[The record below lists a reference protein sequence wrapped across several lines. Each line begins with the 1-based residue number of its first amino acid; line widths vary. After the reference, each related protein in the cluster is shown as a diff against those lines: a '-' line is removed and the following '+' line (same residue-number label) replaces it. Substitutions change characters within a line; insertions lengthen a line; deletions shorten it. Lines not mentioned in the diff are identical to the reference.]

1 MDIPSLKRKRAPSE
15 GNCIHILQHPT
26 PQKPMAPTEPPMD
39 QHSTTFDFGGGLVI
53 DLTEGAPTANGSS
66 STAVEHTGNDHIV
79 DDDETVG
86 ADADGGDEDEDD
98 DDQLTR
104 DEVDQLFAQLRREGM
119 ETFEHKTLPDEDLD
133 LESFALA
140 VGIDPDWAEEE
151 GLDYVDYARNYL
163 HHLCHKRAKL
173 PHVNTMDDVVNLLK
187 SSSKV
192 LVITGAGISTSLGIP
207 DFRSKDGGFYAKLRD
222 LGMAEPEEV
231 FDIFNFDHDPS
242 VFYSLAADILPMN
255 DAYTPT
261 HDFIRRLQD
270 KGKLLR
276 NYTQNIDN
284 IERLAGISS
293 DRLLQCHGS
302 FATASCRK
310 CKHQV
315 PGKEIFG
322 DIRGKRVAKCRKCID
337 SIAATASVAKVSKPK
352 PKARDFDG
360 GYDDD
365 SEPDDLPSAGV
376 MKPDITFFGEA
387 LPDTFFK
394 LFAEDK
400 KVTDLV
406 LVIGTS
412 MQVGPV
418 AEMPDALAEAGRG
431 GVPVVYVGRE
441 ACRHIE
447 FDVQVLGECD
457 EVVGELGRR
466 AGWKALKGQGDGAD
480 SLVKLVEV
488 GENLGVWRLLKEGE
502 KADEEEAKIIEAGV
516 EVIDILD

>member
-1 MDIPSLKRKRAPSE
+1 MDLPSLKRKRAPSE
-15 GNCIHILQHPT
+15 GNGVHILQHPT
-26 PQKPMAPTEPPMD
+26 PQKPTPPTKSPMN
-39 QHSTTFDFGGGLVI
+39 QHRLTFDLGGGLVI
-53 DLTEGAPTANGSS
+53 DLTEDASTANGPS
-66 STAVEHTGNDHIV
+66 STAVDQSANGHTV
-79 DDDETVG
+79 DDDDAAFV
-86 ADADGGDEDEDD
+86 DADGGDEDGNDD
-98 DDQLTR
+98 DDLTR
-104 DEVDQLFAQLRREGM
+104 EEVDELFAQLRREGM
-119 ETFEHKTLPDEDLD
+119 ETFETKTLPDEDLD
-133 LESFALA
+133 LDSFALA

-151 GLDYVDYARNYL
+151 KMDYVDYARNYL
-163 HHLCHKRAKL
+163 HQLCHRRAKL
-173 PHVNTMDDVVNLLK
+173 PTVNTIDDVVNLLK
-187 SSSKV
+187 ASSKV

-207 DFRSKDGGFYAKLRD
+207 DFRSKNGGFYAKLRD
-222 LGMAEPEEV
+222 LGMAEPEEM

-242 VFYSLAADILPMN
+242 VFYSLAADILPKN

-261 HDFIRRLQD
+261 HEFIRKLQD

-315 PGKEIFG
+315 PGEEIFD
-322 DIRGKRVAKCRKCID
+322 DIRAKRVAKCRECLD
-337 SIAATASVAKVSKPK
+337 SIAAAAAITMSSKPK

-400 KVTDLV
+400 KITDLV

-431 GVPVVYVGRE
+431 SVPVVYVGRE
-441 ACRHIE
+441 ACGHIE

-457 EVVGELGRR
+457 EVVGELCRK
-466 AGWKALKGQGDGAD
+466 AGWEALKGQGDEPE
-480 SLVKLVEV
+480 SQLRVVEV
-488 GENLGVWRLLKEGE
+488 GENAGVWCLVKAGEETEEE
-502 KADEEEAKIIEAGV
+502 KASTIEARV
-516 EVIDILD
+516 DVIEIVD